1 MFKAHKEALEKEQ
14 ALKQPSSFEKRLEN
28 KDAYSKTLDF
38 YAQMEIVKKLQEKF
52 IKEGMP
58 RGEAINKAWR
68 MVREG
73 SHVFQDLD
81 DEEEIKHE
89 PIKQE
94 IKKHTTI
101 NSNINETYKLINKAL
116 LIINTICSKH
126 RNDKK
131 YTLLKKYFEKL
142 NGKVK

>member
-1 MFKAHKEALEKEQ
+1 MFKAHK
-14 ALKQPSSFEKRLEN
+14 QPSVFEQKLEH

-81 DEEEIKHE
+81 DDDEEVKHE

-101 NSNINETYKLINKAL
+101 NSNINETYRLINKAL